1 MRYLILMTIVWAF
14 SFSLIGEFLSG
25 SVDANFAI
33 LTRVAIASLVFLPFT
48 KFKGVAHSLQL
59 KLMLI
64 GAVQI
69 GLMYFFF
76 YRSFLYLSVPEV
88 ILFTVFTP
96 IYITLVYDV
105 ASLKFRPSYLLSV
118 FLAVLGAYILRYNEI
133 SSNFILG
140 FLLVQGANICFAI
153 GQSVYKK
160 IMEKTT
166 IPQKN
171 IFGYFHFGALLFSIP
186 MFLFLGNMQKISP
199 DFTQWLV
206 LIWLGAVAS
215 GIGYFLWNKG
225 GCEVDVG
232 ILAIMNNALI
242 PAALIV
248 NLLLWHKP
256 MNYIQFG
263 VGTFLILLSLWVHKR
278 FIVTHTFAKSNSNVD
293 K

>member
-1 MRYLILMTIVWAF
+1 MTIVWAF

-25 SVDANFAI
+25 SIDVNFAI
-33 LTRVAIASLVFLPFT
+33 LIRVAIASLVFLPFT
-48 KFKGVAHSLQL
+48 KFKGIAHSLQL
-59 KLMLI
+59 KLILI
-64 GAVQI
+64 GAIQI

-76 YRSFLYLSVPEV
+76 YRSFLYLSVAEV

-96 IYITLVYDV
+96 IYITLVYDI

-118 FLAVLGAYILRYNEI
+118 FLAVLGAYVLRYNEI

-160 IMEKTT
+160 IMETVT

-256 MNYIQFG
+256 MNYLQFSI
-263 VGTFLILLSLWVHKR
+263 GTLLILLSLWVHKR
-278 FIVTHTFAKSNSNVD
+278 YIVNKTFQKT
-293 K
+293 